1 MVASGREKIFGW
13 IAQLTTTRPGAVMAV
28 TAVLM
33 VCSIVLLPQ
42 LSVSTS
48 RHGLVEAEN
57 PYQKRLNRFFDRFGD
72 PNSPIFFVI
81 SGSTEDERRSVVD
94 QLVTRFE
101 SYPGLEGRVIAR
113 MGPNQL
119 ARTLLFQDPSAAD
132 ALRKLAPSDA
142 DMTEFLEGGV
152 PRYLGALE
160 ARLANLGAALQM
172 RMMMP
177 FGANVR
183 SEQVNRVLDR
193 VGDLALTTEA

>member
-119 ARTLLFQDPSAAD
+119 ARTLLFQDPSITRLLCSENSSAERIPRS
-132 ALRKLAPSDA
+132 LR
-142 DMTEFLEGGV
+142 E
-152 PRYLGALE
+152 PR
-160 ARLANLGAALQM
+160 
-172 RMMMP
+172 
-177 FGANVR
+177 R
-183 SEQVNRVLDR
+183 SISSRRSLS
-193 VGDLALTTEA
+193 GSK